1 MRFWR
6 GLLPPGQS
14 AAPRGPGSDHRFRT
28 MVHVD
33 LRSVALCTWVAAF
46 AHVLVLVQGVESWT
60 LGTVALVASCLAG
73 ALPAIWGASVLLFAP
88 GDPNAALDVLLGRTH
103 AGSPSS
109 TSQREARSLDASPEA
124 SSARGRRLTSPPVSA
139 ATGKFSDDDGDAE
152 ALAREMDST
161 VSARRTSDAS
171 PSPSPP
177 PPRDV
182 SPVYAAS
189 SLFSQHVSPTPSRK
203 TSRELGKANS
213 ERAREPCPRRKS
225 VGRSETFPGPGDPAP
240 WMDNGSSRGSGSF
253 HADPRVSQNSLERR
267 SRGQSMDVRRSDFG
281 LDAQR
286 SVNAQ
291 RRRLSLDTIRAWNVF
306 GSDDSSDND
315 DEGTEEGWQDAITGI
330 RGMAQALCDAN
341 NSVATVSL
349 NADLTVSLSNLMLNT
364 LKLFDPT
371 GEKGG
376 DGDEDARVLQLEDP
390 HAMVKR
396 VCTLSEPL
404 FDTGC
409 PLVLYNRFKPGELS
423 FVPRDTFECCLFALL
438 YRAGTRVLDGDC
450 VMTTE
455 KIPADEM
462 AKGDLSDLG
471 GSGDLNGVSLRG
483 RPSLDSVASARER
496 QGERKGKGDGHVL
509 RVVVEYRTA
518 TRLMSKQEL
527 NATELRFWKRRLK
540 RVGGSLKFEQVN
552 VGIIGSHTE
561 RIIMMV
567 PTAGSN
573 TFLAAEKQETGARIM
588 VPGVGY
594 SDSPKIGSQSL
605 RSSRASSANAGMSLR
620 EDQASR
626 AGSLQSGLTA
636 VPSPGDSSRG
646 GLALSE
652 RSGHEGDLV
661 GREASGLSG
670 STAEE
675 LMREE
680 QMDVFDAEDGEPG
693 ANFHGYRRL
702 RHRLS
707 GLTEESSGS
716 GLASQVTD
724 SGSSLDF
731 MDDLFMLTAGQLDF
745 KILYIEDERVQAYFF
760 INKCRRVFGDRC
772 VVVHETDGIAALERL
787 KSGEQYT
794 VIVSD
799 VFMSRMDGVSFFHT
813 LFSTNLNTGNLVP
826 EGLSERELRMNV
838 ILTGADVDEISADL
852 EQVRSLYGVLVY
864 NKTSSIDVVGDVI
877 KPHISFVESRLRD
890 VIRLGH
896 NGRWPTSVG
905 SAGGGGVPR
914 VSAKSSSKSAAD
926 FLAAAGIGGE
936 FLRSRRSKR
945 ASERSADGSFSLA
958 SVGGDSFSVEHSPL
972 GPGVRP
978 TDSWRSTNSNSSL
991 GGAKA
996 SVEPSTG
1003 PTRDPVDHGDHW
1015 EGAGTAY
1022 NLISRSNT
1030 SLGKTSAKPF
1040 PDTTNI
1046 RRAVAG
1052 ID

>member
-1 MRFWR
+1 
-6 GLLPPGQS
+6 
-14 AAPRGPGSDHRFRT
+14 

-33 LRSVALCTWVAAF
+33 LRGVALCTWVAAF

-60 LGTVALVASCLAG
+60 AGSVALVASCLAG

-88 GDPNAALDVLLGRTH
+88 GDANAALDVLLGRTH

-109 TSQREARSLDASPEA
+109 TSQREARSRDASPEA
-124 SSARGRRLTSPPVSA
+124 SSARGRRLTSPPASA

-171 PSPSPP
+171 PSPSSP

-203 TSRELGKANS
+203 TSGELGKANS
-213 ERAREPCPRRKS
+213 ERAREPCPSCSPSGKS
-225 VGRSETFPGPGDPAP
+225 VGRSETFPGPRNPIP
-240 WMDNGSSRGSGSF
+240 SMDNGSSRGSGSF
-253 HADPRVSQNSLERR
+253 HADPRLSQNSLDRR
-267 SRGQSMDVRRSDFG
+267 SRGRSMDVRRSDFG
-281 LDAQR
+281 FDDQHSLN
-286 SVNAQ
+286 VQ

-306 GSDDSSDND
+306 ESDDSSDND
-315 DEGTEEGWQDAITGI
+315 DKGTEEGWQDAITGI

-376 DGDEDARVLQLEDP
+376 DGAEDARVLQLEDP
-390 HAMVKR
+390 HAMVKK

-455 KIPADEM
+455 KISADEM
-462 AKGDLSDLG
+462 AKGDSGGSGGSG
-471 GSGDLNGVSLRG
+471 GSGDAGLRG

-496 QGERKGKGDGHVL
+496 QGERKEKEEGHAL
-509 RVVVEYRTA
+509 RVLVEYRTA

-552 VGIIGSHTE
+552 VGMIGSHTE

-573 TFLAAEKQETGARIM
+573 TFLAAEKQETGARIG

-620 EDQASR
+620 EGQVSR
-626 AGSLQSGLTA
+626 AGSLRSGAAA

-652 RSGHEGDLV
+652 LSGYEGDLAV
-661 GREASGLSG
+661 REASGVSG

-675 LMREE
+675 SMREE
-680 QMDVFDAEDGEPG
+680 QMDLFDAEDGEPG
-693 ANFHGYRRL
+693 ANLHRHRRL
-702 RHRLS
+702 RHPLGDLS
-707 GLTEESSGS
+707 EEGSGS
-716 GLASQVTD
+716 MSQVTD

-731 MDDLFMLTAGQLDF
+731 VDNLFMLTAGQLDF

-813 LFSTNLNTGNLVP
+813 LFSANLNTGNLVP
-826 EGLSERELRMNV
+826 EGLSERELRMNI
-838 ILTGADVDEISADL
+838 ILTGADGDDISADL
-852 EQVRSLYGVLVY
+852 EQVRSLYGVLAY

-890 VIRLGH
+890 VIRRGH
-896 NGRWPTSVG
+896 NGGWPSSVG
-905 SAGGGGVPR
+905 SAGGVGA
-914 VSAKSSSKSAAD
+914 SAKSSSNSAAD

-958 SVGGDSFSVEHSPL
+958 SVGGDSFSLEHSPL
-972 GPGVRP
+972 GAPPPPVQA
-978 TDSWRSTNSNSSL
+978 TDSWRSTNSSL
-991 GGAKA
+991 GAKA
-996 SVEPSTG
+996 SKPATG
-1003 PTRDPVDHGDHW
+1003 PGPRARDSDARGTRDPVDHGDHW

-1052 ID
+1052 IDDD